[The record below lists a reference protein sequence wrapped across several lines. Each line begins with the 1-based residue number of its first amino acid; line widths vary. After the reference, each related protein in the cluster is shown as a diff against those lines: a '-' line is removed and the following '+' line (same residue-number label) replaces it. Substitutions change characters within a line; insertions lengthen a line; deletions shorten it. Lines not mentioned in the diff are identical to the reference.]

1 MGHLDLP
8 TQSRPLA
15 VPLTHF
21 GSKSTTA
28 AMRTKGRASEQS
40 FNVGTE
46 VLPLHQGDTDE
57 QLRSVRVRQQVST

>member
-1 MGHLDLP
+1 
-8 TQSRPLA
+8 
-15 VPLTHF
+15 
-21 GSKSTTA
+21 
-28 AMRTKGRASEQS
+28 MRTKGRASEQS